1 MCQTGGKL
9 CIKRKTREDPA
20 GYISNLPGVEF
31 KGKTRLNLTI
41 MPDKED
47 KSRIVSKSSTPN
59 VMMCYFWFSKQ
70 LFEFSFSPA
79 PQSVTTLATN
89 HCCMIKTERIL
100 VDSALTTGC
109 PVWLSPGYKLVR
121 ANHLTEHLD
130 VNRTVRNTSQA
141 GFTFDSSDSDS
152 RLSQY
157 FYISNFDPRLS
168 PKHSVTS
175 PISFSLP

>member
-31 KGKTRLNLTI
+31 KGQTRLNLTI

-79 PQSVTTLATN
+79 PQIVTTLATN
-89 HCCMIKTERIL
+89 HCTM
-100 VDSALTTGC
+100 G
-109 PVWLSPGYKLVR
+109 KLQWEVG
-121 ANHLTEHLD
+121 H
-130 VNRTVRNTSQA
+130 RN
-141 GFTFDSSDSDS
+141 
-152 RLSQY
+152 
-157 FYISNFDPRLS
+157 
-168 PKHSVTS
+168 
-175 PISFSLP
+175 FSLLREKYIWNIWTRIKWEAKLTNLPELSERC